1 MTVQAIGRDLPRKD
15 AVEKVTSAARYA
27 ADFDEA
33 GMTFARLVSSRIA
46 KGPLMH
52 LDLGPASDVPGV
64 LAILTRESI
73 PAFKPLKSFYA
84 SGPAQ
89 ASFWPLTSDD
99 IYQA

>member
-1 MTVQAIGRDLPRKD
+1 MTTMQAIGRDLPRKD
-15 AVEKVTSAARYA
+15 AIEKVTGAARYA

-33 GMTFARLVSSRIA
+33 GMTFGRLVTARIA
-46 KGPLMH
+46 KGRLLH

-73 PAFKPLKSFYA
+73 PASKPLKSFYA

-89 ASFWPLTSDD
+89 ATFWPLTSDD
-99 IYQA
+99 